1 MSAGDK
7 ISGRIK
13 KAAGDLTGDRE
24 LYREGVRDERKGKAR
39 TEARAARTRADRK
52 AEEVRSLEHATDPD
66 ALARDHTRDELY
78 ERAQR
83 LGVEGRSKMTKKQ
96 LAKEITRRS

>member
-1 MSAGDK
+1 MSNADK
-7 ISGRIK
+7 LSGRLK
-13 KAAGDLTGDRE
+13 KAAGDLAGDRD
-24 LYREGVRDERKGKAR
+24 LYREGAREERKGKAR
-39 TEARAARTRADRK
+39 VEAREARTRADRK

-96 LAKEITRRS
+96 LAREITRRS